1 MWLSSLV
8 PPVAVRQALRYLAVR
23 TPAVAKKA
31 LPKQYKAPKG
41 SKREKQLRRA
51 AMLYKT
57 GNKKAAFALRE
68 KMEAAV
74 RKKRKK
80 K

>member
-1 MWLSSLV
+1 M
-8 PPVAVRQALRYLAVR
+8 
-23 TPAVAKKA
+23 AKKA
-31 LPKQYKAPKG
+31 LPKQYKAPRG

>member
-1 MWLSSLV
+1 MK
-8 PPVAVRQALRYLAVR
+8 
-23 TPAVAKKA
+23 KKA

-68 KMEAAV
+68 RMEKKAR
-74 RKKRKK
+74 RKK
-80 K
+80 